1 MTTPQNK
8 TTKERKLSPWQIAAL
23 VLVAAVLIGVTIAAF
38 PFISSL
44 TKPENLENFKQTLR
58 SLGAG
63 GFFII
68 LGLQVL
74 QVVVAVLPG
83 EPIEL
88 LAGAMFGTWGGL
100 FTCYLGLLI
109 GTGGIFLAV
118 KKFGYP
124 LLTKFVSEEKLQS
137 YRFLNNTA
145 RLETLIFLLFFIPG
159 TPKDVLTYV
168 AGITPIKLG
177 RFLFLSLF
185 ARIPSV
191 VSSTFVGSSFI
202 EGDVLTSVLV
212 FAGVGVIGIA
222 GIFVHKKIMANLQKD
237 N

>member
-1 MTTPQNK
+1 MTNE
-8 TTKERKLSPWQIAAL
+8 TTGKKERKLTPGQIVAL
-23 VLVAAVLIGVTIAAF
+23 VLVVLVLVGVTVAAF

-44 TKPENLENFKQTLR
+44 TKPENLESFKNTLR
-58 SLGAG
+58 SFGAG

-124 LLTKFVSEEKLQS
+124 LLTKFVSEEQLKS
-137 YRFLNNTA
+137 YKFLNNTT

-168 AGITPIKLG
+168 AGITPISLG

-191 VSSTFVGSSFI
+191 ISSTFVGSSFI
-202 EGDVLTSVLV
+202 EGNVLTSVLV
-212 FAGVGVIGIA
+212 FAGVGVVGIA
-222 GIFVHKKIMANLQKD
+222 GILIHKHFIAKLQKEE
-237 N
+237 